1 MNYEMNYSST
11 SLGEEI
17 ERGERKRKNVIM
29 RKRGNKQKK
38 KTMQH
43 LCPNQTV
50 LN

>member
-17 ERGERKRKNVIM
+17 ERGERKRENMIM
-29 RKRGNKQKK
+29 RKREKKQ